1 MKNIT
6 GTIILSVATLLATTT
21 SAKADCG
28 IECWLSNTF
37 SSRDWV
43 GDWLRDNLG
52 GIHNS
57 GDKENGELV
66 YVYKKASSI
75 VSTWKPGDRLVNK
88 ENRDIKPVCST
99 EKLLSTINE
108 KQKPEALLE
117 TCFPGA
123 LAKK

>member
-57 GDKENGELV
+57 GDEENGELV
-66 YVYKKASSI
+66 MSTRRPAALFPLGNLVIAWLIKKIETLNQSAQLKSYF
-75 VSTWKPGDRLVNK
+75 
-88 ENRDIKPVCST
+88 
-99 EKLLSTINE
+99 LLSMKSKN
-108 KQKPEALLE
+108 QKL
-117 TCFPGA
+117 F
-123 LAKK
+123 